1 MSNYNSVKIGEL
13 YNKYLSKGYE
23 IHKTPTGHEL
33 IYPKN
38 LKVRSIGNEFKKIKC
53 LSRHKTSK
61 SLVKIEFKK
70 AEPLIV
76 TTDHVC
82 MAYNDDRILENIASK
97 DLKVG
102 MMVKHHDKL
111 LDVETIDTI
120 SNIHDLGPT
129 EDYVYDL
136 EVEDESHVFYANE
149 TLIHNSFF
157 MNLEAVTKD
166 FITKYGWDDNMNNW
180 TDEQKLKMFAHM
192 EDFTDNWLVPH
203 VQELITREFHTSN
216 AKVMKYGLEYMT
228 SGGIFEAKK
237 RYIVRKIID
246 GDTKKVI
253 DKFKYTG
260 ISLKRTNTPPEIK
273 KFMKDIYFTAVSD
286 RNFGE
291 IEMKKKMDEV
301 YSLILNMSPNEL
313 GIWMG
318 YNTERNMDG
327 FLIAEKGATGV
338 SKSVG
343 YYNQL
348 IKHLNLDKKYPLIN
362 LRDKIQILYVK
373 PTNKFGIDSI
383 GFMPHQW
390 PDEFSDI
397 FEIDYPKMMEKL
409 LIQPLKGFINA
420 LNIKSLHK
428 YNPSTSASL
437 EYSIDDI

>member
-1 MSNYNSVKIGEL
+1 MNNYNSVKIGEL

-33 IYPKN
+33 IYPRN

-53 LSRHKTSK
+53 LSRHKSSK

-97 DLKVG
+97 DLRIG
-102 MMVKHHDKL
+102 MMVKHHDKI

-120 SNIHDLGPT
+120 SNINDLGPT

-166 FITKYGWDDNMNNW
+166 FIKKYGWDDNMNNW

-228 SGGIFEAKK
+228 SGGIFESPKH
-237 RYIVRKIID
+237 YIVHQIVVE
-246 GDTKKVI
+246 GPKVV

-260 ISLKRTNTPPEIK
+260 IELKKATIAPEIK
-273 KFMKDIYFTAVSD
+273 KFLKDMYFTAVLD
-286 RNFGE
+286 NKFD
-291 IEMKKKMDEV
+291 INAAKKKMESV
-301 YSLILNMSPNEL
+301 YNELLKLTPNEL
-313 GIWMG
+313 GKWQG
-318 YNTERNMDG
+318 YGTETTMDG
-327 FLIAEKGATGV
+327 FLVGSKGATGIG
-338 SKSVG
+338 KCAN
-343 YYNQL
+343 YWNQI
-348 IKHLNLDKKYPLIN
+348 IKKIGLDKKYPLIN
-362 LRDKIQILYVK
+362 VKDKIQTIYVK
-373 PTNKFGIDSI
+373 SSNVYGIDQI
-383 GFMPHQW
+383 GFPPRQW
-390 PDEFSDI
+390 PEEFNDI
-397 FEIDYPKMMEKL
+397 FEVDYPKMMEKVV
-409 LIQPLKGFINA
+409 ISPLKGMLKA
-420 LNIKSLHK
+420 MKMDSLLK
-428 YNPSTSASL
+428 WNPSLTASL